1 MSHVVATI
9 DEQLVN
15 AVLAEAGEIGGVA
28 RYRGEEDAV
37 VYGIDERELP
47 SGFTIHYPS
56 REVTRVAV
64 WSVDLRWSVR
74 NLRAEIEESAVR
86 FRAELRAEAR
96 DFSYTNP
103 IEGIFGVRLDDG
115 VVHLR
120 LRPVPVTL
128 HIEPLGQRLE
138 METFDLAEKLPEP
151 IRHMRFELPIA
162 SGGEVSLPGGEAL
175 AVAPR
180 RFRLSIETDHIAV
193 RATLDT
199 RRA

>member
-1 MSHVVATI
+1 VSHVVATI

-15 AVLAEAGEIGGVA
+15 AVLAEAGEIGG
-28 RYRGEEDAV
+28 
-37 VYGIDERELP
+37 
-47 SGFTIHYPS
+47 
-56 REVTRVAV
+56 AV

-74 NLRAEIEESAVR
+74 NLRAEIEDSSVR
-86 FRAELRAEAR
+86 FHAELRAEAR

-103 IEGIFGVRLDDG
+103 IESIFGVRLEDG
-115 VVHLR
+115 VIHLR

-162 SGGEVSLPGGEAL
+162 SGGEIRLPGGEAL

-193 RATLDT
+193 RATLQ
-199 RRA
+199 AP